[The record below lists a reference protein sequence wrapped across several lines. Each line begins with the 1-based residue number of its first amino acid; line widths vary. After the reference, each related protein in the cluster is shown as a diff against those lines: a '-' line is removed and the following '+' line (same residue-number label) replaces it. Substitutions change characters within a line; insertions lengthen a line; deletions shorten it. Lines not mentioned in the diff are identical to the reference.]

1 MTVVQVVLSN
11 MAVNTDVLA
20 PVTSTLD
27 TLKTFC
33 SKLGYLIPVTCQ
45 RPLVAQTGHVP
56 DFGEWPIPLHSSRPN
71 PLPDDCNESKIT
83 TCQK

>member
-27 TLKTFC
+27 TLKTPC

-45 RPLVAQTGHVP
+45 RPLVAQTGHSP
-56 DFGEWPIPLHSSRPN
+56 DFDE
-71 PLPDDCNESKIT
+71 
-83 TCQK
+83 

>member
-27 TLKTFC
+27 MLKTPC
-33 SKLGYLIPVTCQ
+33 SKLSYLIPVTRQC
-45 RPLVAQTGHVP
+45 PLVA
-56 DFGEWPIPLHSSRPN
+56 HSGN
-71 PLPDDCNESKIT
+71 T
-83 TCQK
+83 TYAANYR